1 MNNKDI
7 VFILE
12 LYFIFLGK
20 KYDIIQFNTKD
31 SNTISKKLNYFC
43 KYFNNIDNKYCNIG
57 FYHKRSIRLFWNKL

>member
-43 KYFNNIDNKYCNIG
+43 KYFNNIDNK
-57 FYHKRSIRLFWNKL
+57 